1 MKREQ
6 VRKLIGL
13 ALRNSYVTQETRVK
27 WGLAVID
34 ALSETDGDAAF
45 ERLRRRFEK
54 SYAVLHHSGLG
65 GCTSPVSGGGCTR
78 PLVAA

>member
-1 MKREQ
+1 MKARQ
-6 VRKLIGL
+6 IAILIQRIDISWV
-13 ALRNSYVTQETRVK
+13 APETKRLWENLV
-27 WGLAVID
+27 GA
-34 ALSETDGDAAF
+34 AMSETDGDAAF

-65 GCTSPVSGGGCTR
+65 GCTSPVSGGGCTA